1 MPKEDS
7 YKGQERRR
15 FIRLNYVTLL
25 AYKVCKEE
33 TIHKLLEGYTSD
45 ISPSGLLCT
54 IKEKVKLDDTLWLSF
69 DRDTLTICQELEK
82 RSLIYQNGIIGKV
95 VRMEDKA
102 DGTYEAGIQF
112 ITREEKDLTHI
123 YPKIYFTQD
132 KDNGESE
139 EEQEEGISQEDIK
152 EEVREDMQENREN
165 EEI

>member
-7 YKGQERRR
+7 YRGQERRR
-15 FIRLNYVTLL
+15 FIRLNYVTPL

-69 DRDTLTICQELEK
+69 DRDTLTICQDLEK

-102 DGTYEAGIQF
+102 DGTYEAGIRF

-123 YPKIYFTQD
+123 YPKIYFTKD
-132 KDNGESE
+132 KEDDEPE
-139 EEQEEGISQEDIK
+139 EEQEEGVSQEDVR